1 MIARNYRK
9 YPEALAL
16 QLALELVCVVVRRV
30 RERHSAITAPRKPV
44 AVVQQDAEDV
54 PVGAIVRT
62 PTGKKARVLG
72 YRGYR
77 RDHRVRLWCQYLEPE
92 NKRFDKVLLVPELVT
107 VVELPKERA

>member
-16 QLALELVCVVVRRV
+16 QLCLELVCVVVRKI
-30 RERHSAITAPRKPV
+30 RERHAPGAARQAIPA
-44 AVVQQDAEDV
+44 QFDAEDI
-54 PVGAIVRT
+54 PLGAIVQT

-77 RDHRVRLWCQYLEPE
+77 RDHIVRLWLQYLDPE
-92 NKRFDKVLLVPELVT
+92 NKRFDKVLLAPDKVT
-107 VVELPKERA
+107 VIEEKEKA

>member
-1 MIARNYRK
+1 MIARNFRR

-16 QLALELVCVVVRRV
+16 QLTLELVCVVVRRV
-30 RERHSAITAPRKPV
+30 RERHSSSPAPRKPLPM
-44 AVVQQDAEDV
+44 VQQDAEDI
-54 PVGAIVRT
+54 PVGAIVQT

-77 RDHRVRLWCQYLEPE
+77 RDHRVRLWCQYLQPE

-107 VVELPKERA
+107 VVQLP